1 MSVLI
6 NITSDFTC
14 PWCYIG
20 TMRLLRVIDS
30 LSTTCNITLR
40 WSPYEMNPAI
50 TLAGEDRKIRRSLIF
65 GSWRRAQELDA
76 SSLAAGLPDGVVF
89 NYEKI
94 LRIPNT
100 FSAHRL
106 SWLACKEGRQRE
118 IVSSLFRLYFVGGE
132 DIGQSSVLATIAESA
147 GIGRKRALDFLA
159 SDVGSNDVRREE
171 QDSGVQGIRGIP
183 YFDISGVTFSGA
195 QSLET
200 LRHAVITANDMS
212 GIYLTPGKSGGYIV

>member
-30 LSTTCNITLR
+30 LAITCNIATR
-40 WSPYEMNPAI
+40 WLPYEINPSLPLSGA
-50 TLAGEDRKIRRSLIF
+50 DRKIQRSLIF

-76 SSLAAGLPDGVVF
+76 SSLAAGLPDGVIF

-94 LRIPNT
+94 RRIPNT
-100 FSAHRL
+100 SAAHRL
-106 SWLACKEGRQRE
+106 SWLACKEGLQRE
-118 IVSSLFRLYFVGGE
+118 IVSAIFSTYFVGGQ
-132 DIGQSSVLATIAESA
+132 DIGQLSVLATIAENA
-147 GIGRKRALDFLA
+147 GLDRKRTLDFLTSA
-159 SDVGSNDVRREE
+159 AGINEVRIEE
-171 QDSGVQGIRGIP
+171 QNSCLRGVPGVP
-183 YFDISGVTFSGA
+183 FFDISGIIVSGA

-200 LRHAVITANDMS
+200 LHHTVRTAINM
-212 GIYLTPGKSGGYIV
+212 SGGYLVSVDLVN

>member
-30 LSTTCNITLR
+30 LSTICNITVR
-40 WSPYEMNPAI
+40 WLPYEINPAI
-50 TLAGEDRKIRRSLIF
+50 SLTGEDRKIQRSLIF

-76 SSLAAGLPDGVVF
+76 CSLAAGLPDGVVF

-94 LRIPNT
+94 RRIPNT
-100 FSAHRL
+100 FAAHRL
-106 SWLACKEGRQRE
+106 SWLASKEGRQRE
-118 IVSSLFRLYFVGGE
+118 IVSAIFSMYFVGGQ
-132 DIGQSSVLATIAESA
+132 DIGQLSVLATIAENA
-147 GIGRKRALDFLA
+147 GFDRERTLDFLA
-159 SDVGSNDVRREE
+159 SEVGINNIRREE
-171 QDSGVQGIRGIP
+171 QDCALRGVCGVP
-183 YFDISGVTFSGA
+183 FFDISGVVLSGA

-200 LRHAVITANDMS
+200 LRLAIIKASAIPN
-212 GIYLTPGKSGGYIV
+212 IYIE